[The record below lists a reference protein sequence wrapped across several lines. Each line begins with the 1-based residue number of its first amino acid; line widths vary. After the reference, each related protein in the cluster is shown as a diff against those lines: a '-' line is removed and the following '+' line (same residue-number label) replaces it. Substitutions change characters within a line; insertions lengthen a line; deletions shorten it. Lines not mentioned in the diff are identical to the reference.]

1 MAISAEGSDFELV
14 GVRLLRRLIA
24 FSKVW
29 SWECGGCCQ
38 GLRGHAQDTVAS
50 YNNMYGWMTLAIG
63 GSAKF
68 SAELAGEAAGTGIGE
83 SRRSPPP
90 GIQQPEPEAKG
101 HHKLAA
107 RAATPAAL
115 LAAHVVSQLFGIVAR
130 SDSRRSSH
138 YQLMGEV

>member
-1 MAISAEGSDFELV
+1 
-14 GVRLLRRLIA
+14 
-24 FSKVW
+24 
-29 SWECGGCCQ
+29 
-38 GLRGHAQDTVAS
+38 
-50 YNNMYGWMTLAIG
+50 MTLAIG